1 VSGEWQHQ
9 LRLYLPEALADV
21 ARADPPALPRS
32 SRWRT
37 SWART
42 VRPSSAQ
49 LDAFEAYVAE
59 AEREGPER
67 YPLYRWTTATLKDP
81 ANRLKH
87 MKAFALHVSGQE
99 AYPAE
104 TADALEAALQPLL
117 GGGLVERL
125 PRHDTSPANN
135 PAVPAEYRS

>member
-1 VSGEWQHQ
+1 MDAEWQHQ
-9 LRLYLPEALADV
+9 LRIYLPEDLAGV
-21 ARADPPALPRS
+21 ARIDPGAAAL
-32 SRWRT
+32 
-37 SWART
+37 
-42 VRPSSAQ
+42 RPLAEVLGAHRATLVSQ

-67 YPLYRWTTATLKDP
+67 YPLYQWTKAMLRDP
-81 ANRLKH
+81 AKRLKH

-125 PRHDTSPANN
+125 SRHDTNPANN
-135 PAVPAEYRS
+135 LAVPAEYRS

>member
-1 VSGEWQHQ
+1 MDAEWQHQ
-9 LRLYLPEALADV
+9 LRIYLPEDLAGVARIDPGAPALQPLADV
-21 ARADPPALPRS
+21 LGAHRATLVS
-32 SRWRT
+32 
-37 SWART
+37 
-42 VRPSSAQ
+42 Q

-81 ANRLKH
+81 AKRLKH